1 MPRERSPVTV
11 FIFFHFSNFCKC
23 TSGVMAVKSGPTKG
37 PYLSMRINF
46 SVNKKIFFTKRH

>member
-46 SVNKKIFFTKRH
+46 SVNKKIFFTK